1 MITKFPYTDR
11 RIEEN
16 FIPSDKCLAEYEM
29 FQDKPKISKEK
40 KSKVK
45 VGIGKTKVGK
55 VIIVYENNEIKHMEP
70 IDEMRL
76 CPDIFLK
83 KIPMKYNNSKKNQD

>member
-11 RIEEN
+11 RTKESY
-16 FIPSDKCLAEYEM
+16 IPSYRCLAEYEKL
-29 FQDKPKISKEK
+29 QDKPKISKEK
-40 KSKVK
+40 KSNVK

-55 VIIVYENNEIKHMEP
+55 VIIVYENNEIIHMEP

-83 KIPMKYNNSKKNQD
+83 KIPMKYNNSKKNHD